1 MELAALRWLIRAV
14 SYLMDR
20 QEDILATLI
29 EQIQEAAAATGQAAT
44 DAANRVIATINES
57 NAAIAALQEHNAEDD
72 AAIAALEQQI
82 ADGTVTPEAAQAVLD
97 QLTAAKTAID
107 AIDAAPVPE
116 LPPVEEA
123 PAS

>member
-1 MELAALRWLIRAV
+1 MRAV
-14 SYLMDR
+14 NYLIDR

-44 DAANRVIATINES
+44 DAANRVIATINEN
-57 NAAIAALQEHNAEDD
+57 NAAIAALQQHNAEDD
-72 AAIAALEQQI
+72 AAIAALQAQI
-82 ADGTVTPEAAQAVLD
+82 DAGTVTPEAAQAVLD
-97 QLTAAKTAID
+97 QLTATKATID

-116 LPPVEEA
+116 LPPTGEA